1 MKHIQLQIN
10 KKKTNRNKNA
20 LNEKGGTDYDF
31 GVLGA
36 CFVKISFHLGFLQFL
51 PGYTRTLLMTK
62 FLFVYLIPTLA
73 HVTSF
78 SRLVYGCC

>member
-36 CFVKISFHLGFLQFL
+36 CFVKINFHLGLQ
-51 PGYTRTLLMTK
+51 
-62 FLFVYLIPTLA
+62 
-73 HVTSF
+73 
-78 SRLVYGCC
+78 